1 MVSQTSTIFF
11 LLLILQGYDTSNVG
25 KIRANPDKVCQL
37 YHFAHFQSKHLETA
51 TIRIIDS
58 NIDFVNLRKEEY
70 DDNSRIPIV
79 SIGTPLEDAYRR
91 DLTINSLFYN
101 INTNMIED
109 FTLRG
114 IDDLKNRIVRTP
126 LAALETFR
134 EDPLRI
140 LRTIRFA
147 TRYCCEID
155 PAILEA
161 THEPD
166 IESALSRKVSRERV
180 GVEVL
185 KMAQC
190 TYFTRALHLLEEM
203 NVLNCVF
210 NIEADNSVFLKTQKN
225 RSIEEF
231 EKTLFLIELPKV
243 EIE

>member
-1 MVSQTSTIFF
+1 M
-11 LLLILQGYDTSNVG
+11 
-25 KIRANPDKVCQL
+25 
-37 YHFAHFQSKHLETA
+37 
-51 TIRIIDS
+51 RIIDS

-91 DLTINSLFYN
+91 DLTISSLLYN
-101 INTNMIED
+101 INTDMIED

-114 IDDLKNRIVRTP
+114 IDDVKNRIVRTP

-134 EDPLRI
+134 EGPVRM
-140 LRTIRFA
+140 LRTIRCA

-155 PAILEA
+155 PPIREA

-180 GVEVL
+180 GVEIL

-190 TYFTRALHLLEEM
+190 TYFTRALQLLEDM

-210 NIEADNSVFLKTQKN
+210 NIEADNTVFLKTQKN

-231 EKTLFLIELPKV
+231 DKTLFLIELPKV
-243 EIE
+243 ERERIELLIGSCK

>member
-1 MVSQTSTIFF
+1 
-11 LLLILQGYDTSNVG
+11 
-25 KIRANPDKVCQL
+25 
-37 YHFAHFQSKHLETA
+37 
-51 TIRIIDS
+51 
-58 NIDFVNLRKEEY
+58 
-70 DDNSRIPIV
+70 
-79 SIGTPLEDAYRR
+79 
-91 DLTINSLFYN
+91 
-101 INTNMIED
+101 MIED

-155 PAILEA
+155 PPILEA

-190 TYFTRALHLLEEM
+190 TYFTRALQLLEDM

-210 NIEADNSVFLKTQKN
+210 NIEADNTVFLKTQKN

-243 EIE
+243 ERERIELLIGSCK